1 MADRKAASV
10 LPEPVG
16 AMTSAFSPC
25 PIAAQARSCTAVGPV
40 GKASENQVRVACEK
54 FSQPGLYALA
64 VAVLSLLVAV
74 PAAMF
79 AHPRSP
85 CGFSDHPSM
94 RL

>member
-16 AMTSAFSPC
+16 AMTSAFSPR

-74 PAAMF
+74 PATMF

>member
-16 AMTSAFSPC
+16 AMTSAFSPR
-25 PIAAQARSCTAVGPV
+25 PIAVQARSCTAVGPA
-40 GKASENQVRVACEK
+40 GKALENQVRVACEK
-54 FSQPGLYALA
+54 LFQPGLYALA
-64 VAVLSLLVAV
+64 VAVLPLLVAV